1 MCRIV
6 NRTVFLVLTVMI
18 LLGSFLS
25 PLAIAAA
32 LEQPHGRIDLE
43 LLSGS
48 SPRFVVARVSFI
60 EANSRCPEEQ
70 GALRIALGELSL
82 LRVTDLEGAKKT
94 PIEAS
99 DDETYRHRIAISDC
113 RIDVAIRQQIRRD
126 GLWFSL
132 PVPENVR
139 PSIPLEKRRE
149 IGLQFFEGP
158 KELTPAEREAAV
170 RFLAGEQAS
179 AEWYWSGNAG
189 ESRSYADFWYGFDG
203 RPKTCFDA
211 FGDYRMERTA
221 VRFFFFTPFPIDLN
235 RFVIERADPDA
246 SHGQLYFMRGDCRFE
261 LTISQSVL
269 RDGERTPVPL
279 APIPPPSSGP
289 SPCLK
294 VDSQSGAIA
303 FEKECRTD
311 TPKGPQ

>member
-1 MCRIV
+1 MCRIVV
-6 NRTVFLVLTVMI
+6 NRTVFLVVTVII
-18 LLGSFLS
+18 LLGSFFS
-25 PLAIAAA
+25 SFAISAA

-60 EANSRCPEEQ
+60 EANSRCPEEE

-82 LRVTDLEGAKKT
+82 VRVAGLEGASKF

-99 DDETYRHRIAISDC
+99 DDETYRHRIAMSDC
-113 RIDVAIRQQIRRD
+113 RMDIAIHQQIRRE
-126 GLWFSL
+126 GLWSSL

-139 PSIPLEKRRE
+139 PSTPLERRLE
-149 IGLQFFEGP
+149 IARRLFET
-158 KELTPAEREAAV
+158 ELTPAKKEAAV
-170 RFLAGEQAS
+170 RFLAGEQAF
-179 AEWYWSGNAG
+179 AEWYWGGNS
-189 ESRSYADFWYGFDG
+189 ESRSYSNFWYGFDG

-211 FGDYRMERTA
+211 FDDYRMERTG
-221 VRFFFFTPFPIDLN
+221 VRFSFFTPFPIDLN

-246 SHGQLYFMRGDCRFE
+246 SHGRLYFMRGDCRFE

-269 RDGERTPVPL
+269 RDGEWTPVPL
-279 APIPPPSSGP
+279 APIPPPSSGR

-294 VDSQSGAIA
+294 VDSQSGAVA